1 MSCKSCWVMFL
12 GCFCLLFGQLHDMHD
27 IHDFKTHNIPRC
39 LGCAGTTNLPF
50 WYDQSNHP
58 LGHKIFGGGAV
69 NAHDLLKKATD
80 SDVVLYL
87 DGETLRAR
95 GSRQAIENLSPEL
108 RAHKVEVVALLANT
122 RMAAND
128 PMQVVARATEPQ
140 DPDTWHEL
148 AKAYRIHH
156 WSCHACIAAGR
167 GTMYGQR
174 CDVGLALFRTY
185 QDAV

>member
-1 MSCKSCWVMFL
+1 M
-12 GCFCLLFGQLHDMHD
+12 
-27 IHDFKTHNIPRC
+27 
-39 LGCAGTTNLPF
+39 
-50 WYDQSNHP
+50 
-58 LGHKIFGGGAV
+58 
-69 NAHDLLKKATD
+69 NAHDLIQKAAD
-80 SDVVLYL
+80 SGVELYL
-87 DGETLRAR
+87 DGETLKAR
-95 GSRQAIENLSPEL
+95 GSRQAVENLSSEL

-128 PMQVVARATEPQ
+128 PTQVV
-140 DPDTWHEL
+140 TWHEL